1 MIKLVYC
8 IRRRPEFTFEQFS
21 EYWLQQHAP
30 LVHSVAAAIGAC
42 RYVQSHTVAPDLNAM
57 LQESRG
63 LASAYDGITEVW
75 WPDLAA
81 FVHGMGTP
89 EGQDGARRLLE
100 DESIF
105 IDFSR
110 SRVFLTEEHRIFDF
124 TN

>member
-21 EYWLQQHAP
+21 EYWLHQHGP
-30 LVHSVAAAIGAC
+30 LVHRVASAIGAC
-42 RYVQSHTVAPDLNAM
+42 RYVQSHAVAPDLNAM

-63 LASAYDGITEVW
+63 LAAPYDGITEVW
-75 WPDLAA
+75 WTDRAA
-81 FVHGMGTP
+81 FERGMGTP
-89 EGQDGARRLLE
+89 EGQDGARRLLV
-100 DESIF
+100 DESTF
-105 IDFSR
+105 IDFSQ